1 LTFHPGH
8 HRNRA
13 EEHSGDNRMKCFQTL
28 GFFSR
33 AAGAALLAATFVTGA
48 LAQERWPSQPVKI
61 VVPYPAGGS
70 TDLIARQVGEQLG
83 KELGQPVVI
92 ENRPGGGTNIASES
106 VVRAK
111 ADGYTLLFA
120 NNAQVLNNYFGPT
133 PPFEMNALEPVSL
146 VSRVAFILAANP
158 RTPFNTG
165 AELLGAAK
173 AAPGKLTVSSAQLD
187 LYVEL
192 LNSKAG
198 IKLMHVPYKGGAP
211 ATTDAIS
218 GQVNMVFALVPV
230 LQPHIQAGKLKA
242 LAVTSGK
249 RLNSLPD
256 VATLTELGVDYDITV
271 WYGLMAPAGTPKAV
285 VDRLAAATQKVLAQP
300 DLAARIRTGGAEP
313 VSSTPE
319 EFQAQLKREGT
330 FWQQTAKAMPQLVQK

>member
-1 LTFHPGH
+1 MKRFPASGFLAHAACTF
-8 HRNRA
+8 
-13 EEHSGDNRMKCFQTL
+13 L
-28 GFFSR
+28 L
-33 AAGAALLAATFVTGA
+33 AGAFAAGA
-48 LAQERWPSQPVKI
+48 LAQERWPTQPVKI

-83 KELGQPVVI
+83 HELGQPVVI
-92 ENRPGGGTNIASES
+92 ENRPGGGTNIAAES
-106 VVRAK
+106 VARSK

-120 NNAQVLNNYFGPT
+120 NNSQVLNNYFGPT
-133 PPFEMNALEPVSL
+133 PPFEMSALEPVSL
-146 VSRVAFILAANP
+146 VSRVAFIVAANP
-158 RTPFNTG
+158 HTPFGTG
-165 AELLGAAK
+165 AELLAAAK
-173 AAPGKLTVSSAQLD
+173 AAPGKLTISSAQLD

-198 IKLMHVPYKGGAP
+198 IKLMHIPYKGGAP

-249 RLNSLPD
+249 RLGSLPD
-256 VATLTELGVDYDITV
+256 VPTLTELGVDYDFTI

-300 DLAARIRTGGAEP
+300 ELAARIRAGGAEP
-313 VSSTPE
+313 VSSKPE
-319 EFQAQLKREGT
+319 EFQAQLKREGA
-330 FWQQTAKAMPQLVQK
+330 FWQQTAKAFPHLVQK